1 MQDTIFPDYSRIIKE
16 KKSNQHFLCQTE
28 ARYSKTSRRYVCK
41 SCGKK
46 IEAEKK
52 KIKADIREQKRGMR
66 QSIPSMLAKIVI
78 GLILLAANGTKDSG
92 ENDIILS
99 FVGLLLLGWGII
111 PAILAII
118 KKTKKK

>member
-1 MQDTIFPDYSRIIKE
+1 
-16 KKSNQHFLCQTE
+16 
-28 ARYSKTSRRYVCK
+28 
-41 SCGKK
+41 
-46 IEAEKK
+46 
-52 KIKADIREQKRGMR
+52 MR

-99 FVGLLLLGWGII
+99 FVGVLLLGWGII